1 MSVAAGGNDGFERVQ
16 SLPAGAS
23 TGVRS
28 PAAGFPESENEIAVA
43 LRELEEHGYLARQ
56 PEADRR

>member
-1 MSVAAGGNDGFERVQ
+1 MS
-16 SLPAGAS
+16 
-23 TGVRS
+23 
-28 PAAGFPESENEIAVA
+28 GFPESESESESESENEIAVA